1 MKLLAP
7 TFAALLLAAPFAHA
21 KLPPPSP
28 EVAAKAAEAKAKA
41 DWASKVA
48 AYKLCQ
54 RMDQVADNYRMNVK
68 ASGAQP
74 KAPVDA
80 ASCADPGPFMAAE
93 AKPIEAAGAH
103 SPAQTSGTP
112 PNVTPATQTQ
122 IQGRSQ

>member
-28 EVAAKAAEAKAKA
+28 EAQAKAAEAKAKA

-54 RMDQVADNYRMNVK
+54 RMDQVAEAYRKNAA
-68 ASGAQP
+68 ASGVAP
-74 KAPVDA
+74 KPAVQTPPCV
-80 ASCADPGPFMAAE
+80 DPGPMIAE
-93 AKPIEAAGAH
+93 NKPIEAAGAH
-103 SPAQTSGTP
+103 SPAPATGTP
-112 PNVTPATQTQ
+112 PSVSPATQTQ
-122 IQGRSQ
+122 LQGRTQ